1 MTTRALPAIEQPD
14 IAALLSPARIGPRD
28 GKGKTCVVAMS
39 GGVDSAV
46 TALVMRERG
55 YRVIGI
61 NLRLFSPGDPDHR
74 VNPCCGIPAMD
85 DARMTCAR
93 IGIPFYAINMEG
105 EFREAVVQ
113 RFVDE
118 YAAGRT
124 PNPCLECNRHVKFRH
139 LVERARMIGADCL
152 ATGHYARVV
161 RGDAD
166 AGEPHRLLRAVD
178 PRKDQSY
185 VLYTL
190 TQEQLGFIDFPL
202 GGLHKTETRAL
213 ARAFELPVAEKAESQ
228 EICFVG
234 NRSYADFVAERRPDV
249 TIPGEVVDSGGK
261 TIGEHRGLVHHTVGQ
276 RRGLGIATR
285 EPLYVIRL
293 EPVSNRLVVGPRA
306 EAAARE
312 LTADAVS
319 LVSGL
324 WPEEPF
330 AAEAMVRYRG
340 ALAPANVTLGPAGS
354 GAAHVRFDGDG
365 PIASP
370 GQALVLY
377 RGDEVLGG
385 GTIRDVVNRE
395 AADMAGSDAVNP
407 EHLTILD

>member
-1 MTTRALPAIEQPD
+1 MIAPVPTIAAPAL
-14 IAALLSPARIGPRD
+14 AALLASERIGPRD
-28 GKGKTCVVAMS
+28 GVGKTCVVAMS

-55 YRVIGI
+55 YHVIGI
-61 NLRLFSPGDPDHR
+61 NLRLFSPDDADHR
-74 VNPCCGIPAMD
+74 ANPCCGIPAMD

-152 ATGHYARVV
+152 ATGHYARVE
-161 RGDAD
+161 RGATER
-166 AGEPHRLLRAVD
+166 EPHRLLRAVD
-178 PRKDQSY
+178 PKKDQSY

-190 TQEQLGFIDFPL
+190 TQEQLGFIHFPL

-213 ARAFELPVAEKAESQ
+213 ARAFDLQVAEKAESQ

-234 NRSYADFVAERRPDV
+234 KRSYANFVAERRPDV
-249 TIPGEVVDSGGK
+249 TRPGEIVDTDGEAL
-261 TIGEHRGLVHHTVGQ
+261 GEHRGLVHHTVGQ
-276 RRGLGIATR
+276 RRGLGIAAA
-285 EPLYVIRL
+285 EPLFVIRL
-293 EPVSNRLVVGPRA
+293 EPAHNRLVVGPREA
-306 EAAARE
+306 AAARE
-312 LTADAVS
+312 IALERVS
-319 LVSGL
+319 VTSGL
-324 WPEEPF
+324 WPEGPF

-340 ALAPANVTLGPAGS
+340 ALTPAMVEPGPVAS
-354 GAAHVRFDGDG
+354 AAARVRFSGDG

-385 GTIRDVVNRE
+385 GTIGDVRR
-395 AADMAGSDAVNP
+395 SDPPSNTR
-407 EHLTILD
+407 HDS

>member
-1 MTTRALPAIEQPD
+1 MKFPTLSLPELDTPE
-14 IAALLSPARIGPRD
+14 IAPLLAPERIGPRD
-28 GKGKTCVVAMS
+28 GAGKTCVVAMS

-46 TALVMRERG
+46 TALLMQERG

-61 NLRLFSPGDPDHR
+61 NLRLFSPDDPDHR
-74 VNPCCGIPAMD
+74 ANPCCGIPAMD
-85 DARMTCAR
+85 DARATCAR

-139 LVERARMIGADCL
+139 LVERAKMIGADCL
-152 ATGHYARVV
+152 ATGHYARVIP
-161 RGDAD
+161 GDA
-166 AGEPHRLLRAVD
+166 ALGEPHRLFRAVD

-190 TQEQLGFIDFPL
+190 TQEQLGFIQFPL

-213 ARAFELPVAEKAESQ
+213 ARAFDLPVAEKAESQ

-234 NRSYADFVAERRPDV
+234 NQSYAAVRRQAAA
-249 TIPGEVVDSGGK
+249 GCHRAGRG
-261 TIGEHRGLVHHTVGQ
+261 GEHAPGKRSASTRGSCTTPSGSGVGWAL
-276 RRGLGIATR
+276 RGKD
-285 EPLYVIRL
+285 PLFVIRL
-293 EPVSNRLVVGPRA
+293 EPATNRVVVGSRG
-306 EAAARE
+306 EAAARRIE
-312 LTADAVS
+312 ADTVS
-319 LVSGL
+319 IISGQ
-324 WPEEPF
+324 WPDAPF
-330 AAEAMVRYRG
+330 EAEAMVRYRG
-340 ALAPANVTLGPAGS
+340 AQTPATIIPGEPGSRTLAVQFT
-354 GAAHVRFDGDG
+354 GDG
-365 PIASP
+365 PVASP

-385 GTIRDVVNRE
+385 GTIR
-395 AADMAGSDAVNP
+395 AVA
-407 EHLTILD
+407 TDSTV